1 MSWKSLVF
9 AGVVALAIALVL
21 PSIRVYLGQQ
31 EELAQL
37 RAERDAAQGEVDDL
51 TAQIARWNDPAY
63 VVAQARERLAY
74 VLPGE
79 TPFRVIDPEFVTDSA
94 EGSAAAMNAPG
105 ALESTPWYD
114 DLWGSVVAVG
124 EGPQPEAPSVEDL
137 PVTQH
142 VPLTA
147 VDFGG

>member
-37 RAERDAAQGEVDDL
+37 RAERDDAQAEVDDL

-79 TPFRVIDPEFVTDSA
+79 TPFRVIDPEFVT
-94 EGSAAAMNAPG
+94 
-105 ALESTPWYD
+105 
-114 DLWGSVVAVG
+114 AVRRR
-124 EGPQPEAPSVEDL
+124 
-137 PVTQH
+137 
-142 VPLTA
+142 
-147 VDFGG
+147 

>member
-1 MSWKSLVF
+1 MSWKGLVL

-21 PSIRVYLGQQ
+21 PSIRVYLAQQ
-31 EELAQL
+31 DELAQL

-51 TAQIARWNDPAY
+51 NAQIARWNDPAY

-79 TPFRVIDPEFVTDSA
+79 TPFRVVDPEFVTASA
-94 EGSAAAMNAPG
+94 EGSAAAMSAPG
-105 ALESTPWYD
+105 AFETTPWYD
-114 DLWGSVVAVG
+114 DMWGSIVAVG
-124 EGPQPEAPSVEDL
+124 EGPQAVTPAVEDL
-137 PVTQH
+137 PITEH